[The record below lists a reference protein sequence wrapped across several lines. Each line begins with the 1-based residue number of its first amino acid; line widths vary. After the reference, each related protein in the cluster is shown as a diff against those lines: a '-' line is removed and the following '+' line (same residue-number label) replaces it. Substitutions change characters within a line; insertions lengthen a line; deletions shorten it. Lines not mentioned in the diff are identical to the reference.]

1 MFVLPQSSRCGD
13 DIVVSDADI
22 NVSAVAAAAAA
33 VFIVIAEVAAK
44 NTTR

>member
-22 NVSAVAAAAAA
+22 NVSAVAAAAA